1 MLGFALLAGDRLA
14 NSADSL
20 AAIAASVGYDSES
33 AFSVAFKRVMGVSL
47 RQFSQGETWIPF
59 SLRIEQSNRVDAL
72 QPQH

>member
-20 AAIAASVGYDSES
+20 AAIAASLGYDSES
-33 AFSVAFKRVMGVSL
+33 AFSVAFKRVMGVSP
-47 RQFSQGETWIPF
+47 RQFSQGETSIPF